1 MYPDDATLIAALI
14 ARDQQAFRY
23 AIEKY
28 QSSMLSMARNIAGD
42 KIADEVVQE
51 AWMSVLKS
59 LPTFERRST
68 LKTWLLR
75 IVANEAKSRRRKEG
89 RSISLEA
96 TFGDNADMASRFNDR
111 GQWITGREP
120 AEWGESSPE
129 ALMSRDE
136 LRDCIELVL
145 TRLPEAQAATLR
157 LREQAGYS
165 FDEICNML
173 DVTESNVRVL
183 LHRARSRLFST
194 IDHFQ
199 STGECC
205 EHP

>member
-14 ARDQQAFRY
+14 KKDQTAYRY
-23 AIEKY
+23 AIKTY
-28 QSSMLSMARNIAGD
+28 QASMLGIARSIAGD

-59 LPTFERRST
+59 LPSFEGRSS

-75 IVANEAKSRRRKEG
+75 IVANEAKTRRRKEN
-89 RSISLEA
+89 RSVSLEE
-96 TFGDNADMASRFNDR
+96 TFGDNPDMSSRFNDR
-111 GQWITGREP
+111 GQWIAGREP
-120 AEWGESSPE
+120 VEWGESSPE
-129 ALMSRDE
+129 ELMSRDE
-136 LRDCIELVL
+136 LRDCIELVIAH
-145 TRLPEAQAATLR
+145 LPDAQAATLR

-165 FDEICNML
+165 FDEICNAL
-173 DVTESNVRVL
+173 EVSESNVRVL
-183 LHRARSRLFST
+183 LHRARTRLFST

-205 EHP
+205 EQP

>member
-111 GQWITGREP
+111 GQWIAGREP

>member
-1 MYPDDATLIAALI
+1 IE
-14 ARDQQAFRY
+14 RDQQAFRY

-28 QSSMLSMARNIAGD
+28 QSAMLSMARNIAGD

-96 TFGDNADMASRFNDR
+96 TFGDNADMASCFNDR
-111 GQWITGREP
+111 GQWIAGREP
-120 AEWGESSPE
+120 TEWGESSPE

-145 TRLPEAQAATLR
+145 SRLPEAQAATLR